1 MSAEDK
7 GKNRQSSS
15 NLAAYSLLHTPP
27 HPRPNRARQ
36 QNIMDELL
44 DETFNSDSIE
54 DSHSLV
60 GLDDSASDPDSSP
73 GTKPVLAG
81 PTSPE
86 AKASDKTTSR

>member
-1 MSAEDK
+1 
-7 GKNRQSSS
+7 
-15 NLAAYSLLHTPP
+15 
-27 HPRPNRARQ
+27 
-36 QNIMDELL
+36 MDELL

-73 GTKPVLAG
+73 GTELPVLAG

-86 AKASDKTTSR
+86 AKAKRYTKLRDDKNFGLIEPEDS